1 METKPEKIAV
11 FRALYLGDMLCIIP
25 AIRSLKKAFPESSL
39 TLIGLPW
46 QKDFANRFNYY
57 FDRFIEFPG
66 WPGLPEQRADPKRVT
81 EFLSAMQNENF
92 DIVLQ
97 MQGHGAITNSMCM
110 LWAAKKVVGLRK
122 PDDYCPDE
130 KLFPVSSDD
139 EHEVLRYLKLTNA
152 LDIPQQ
158 GTHLEFPLHR
168 EDVEYFHLMNQKLK
182 LSLGDYVCLHP
193 GARDPRRRWPVENF
207 ALVGNYLAGK
217 GNKIVLTGS
226 EAERDL
232 LAELTSQIQHPV
244 INTIELFPEM
254 SLGGLASIIKYC
266 KLLLSNDTGVSHIA
280 AALQV
285 PSVVIFS
292 PFSDERRWAPLHAS
306 LHKVISFQ
314 ESKNPDYVIASALNQ
329 LEKHLVQESSNLFH

>member
-1 METKPEKIAV
+1 METKPQKIAA

-39 TLIGLPW
+39 TLVGLPW
-46 QKDFANRFNYY
+46 EKDFAKRFNHY

-66 WPGLPEQRADPKRVT
+66 WPGLPEQQADPKRAT
-81 EFLSAMQNENF
+81 EFLSSMQNENF

-122 PDDYCPDE
+122 PGDYCPDE
-130 KLFPVSSDD
+130 KLFPISGDD

-152 LDIPQQ
+152 LDVPQQ

-168 EDVEYFHLMNQKLK
+168 EDADNFHLINQKLK
-182 LSLGDYVCLHP
+182 LPLSDYVCLHP
-193 GARDPRRRWPVENF
+193 GARDSRRRWPVENF
-207 ALVGNYLAGK
+207 AQIGNYLAGE

-226 EAERDL
+226 EAERVL
-232 LAELTSQIQHPV
+232 LAELTAKIQYPV

-254 SLGGLASIIKYC
+254 SLGGLASIIKHS

-280 AALQV
+280 AALKV

-292 PFSDERRWAPLHAS
+292 PFSDERRWAPLNTS
-306 LHKVISFQ
+306 LHKVISSH
-314 ESKNPDYVIASALNQ
+314 ESKDTDYVIACALNQ
-329 LEKHLVQESSNLFH
+329 LEKHPVSESSDLFH